1 MDFTFIA
8 AGLWCFLWP
17 LAGAGAG
24 SIERC
29 QLAGRL
35 DTMESTTLLPGT
47 GPKATML
54 FVHAHPDDETIVTG
68 ATMAASA
75 AAGARVVLVTCT
87 RGELGEVI
95 PPELA
100 HLEVKAGDVDLPLAT
115 GTLATDIDDAG
126 HLPEQAP
133 APGAG
138 LALERERE
146 LAAALVALGVHEHI
160 WLGQGVTATDSGEVT
175 FRDSGMQWGP
185 DGRAMAADTVLP
197 GSFSRAPLEETAEL
211 LAHAVRELRPDMVIT
226 YAADGGY
233 GHPDHVRTHELTMA
247 ALRLAASAGS
257 ANAGPAH
264 ASVVVTGWKV
274 PAVYTI
280 VSDRPERAL
289 DVDTPRLQVVGDL
302 AAKKAAMAAHRTQI
316 TVDGGRYALSDDVWK
331 DISAVE
337 EFVAVPASDIYP
349 TQ

>member
-1 MDFTFIA
+1 MD
-8 AGLWCFLWP
+8 
-17 LAGAGAG
+17 
-24 SIERC
+24 
-29 QLAGRL
+29 
-35 DTMESTTLLPGT
+35 STTLLPGT
-47 GPKATML
+47 GPRTTML

-100 HLEVKAGDVDLPLAT
+100 HLEVKAGDLALPR
-115 GTLATDIDDAG
+115 ATDPDDAG
-126 HLPEQAP
+126 HLPEQEA
-133 APGAG
+133 ALGAG

-146 LAAALVALGVHEHI
+146 LAAALAALGVHEHI
-160 WLGQGVTATDSGEVT
+160 WLGQGVTATDSGDVT
-175 FRDSGMQWGP
+175 FRDSGMQWGA
-185 DGRAMAADTVLP
+185 DGRAEAAATVLP
-197 GSFSRAPLEETAEL
+197 GSFSRAPLEGTAEL
-211 LAHAVRELRPDMVIT
+211 LAHAIRELRPDMVIT

-289 DVDTPRLQVVGDL
+289 DADTPRLQVVGDL
-302 AAKKAAMAAHRTQI
+302 AAKKAAMEAHRTQI
-316 TVDGGRYALSDDVWK
+316 TVDGGRFALSDDVWR

-337 EFVAVPASDIYP
+337 EFVAVPPSAIYP
-349 TQ
+349 AQ